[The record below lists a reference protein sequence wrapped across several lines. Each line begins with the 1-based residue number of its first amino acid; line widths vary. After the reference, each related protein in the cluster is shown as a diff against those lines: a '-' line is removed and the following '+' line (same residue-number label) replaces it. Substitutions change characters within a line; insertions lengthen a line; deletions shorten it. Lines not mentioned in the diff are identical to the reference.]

1 MGVLIEEETLKM
13 LETRKIKEELDL
25 MCEQGRSHT
34 DMIHY
39 LLGRFTGQDNIPYE
53 LIEYA
58 MDLQPE
64 VMVI

>member
-1 MGVLIEEETLKM
+1 MGVLIEEETERM
-13 LETRKIKEELDL
+13 LEARTIKEELDHL
-25 MCEQGRSHT
+25 CEQGRPHT

-58 MDLQPE
+58 MDLRPE
-64 VMVI
+64 VMII

>member
-1 MGVLIEEETLKM
+1 MEGI
-13 LETRKIKEELDL
+13 LETRKIKEELDH
-25 MCEQGRSHT
+25 MCEQNRPHT

>member
-1 MGVLIEEETLKM
+1 MEISKV
-13 LETRKIKEELDL
+13 KEELNH
-25 MCEQGRSHT
+25 MCEQNRPHT

-39 LLGRFTGQDNIPYE
+39 LLGRFTGEDNIPYE

>member
-1 MGVLIEEETLKM
+1 M
-13 LETRKIKEELDL
+13 LEISKVKEELNH
-25 MCEQGRSHT
+25 MCEQNRPHT

-39 LLGRFTGQDNIPYE
+39 LLGRFTGEDNIPYE